1 MVIARNSEIVFG
13 QILNHFINNLQFY
26 AKSILI
32 NYLTLSVCSSV
43 CPPFLYLLSQI
54 IRRHYSIVK

>member
-13 QILNHFINNLQFY
+13 QILNHFMNNS
-26 AKSILI
+26 AILCKVDL
-32 NYLTLSVCSSV
+32 NKLFNFLSVCSSV
-43 CPPFLYLLSQI
+43 CPPLYLLSQI